1 MGINDF
7 NLTAKESRQVA
18 ETALRE
24 LNCEKSKFR
33 ESFTESLLE
42 SLSGYIT
49 DYSKMGKFE
58 VGVSVLYYS
67 FRNKAK
73 ERFSSSEISEG
84 ELESMFESIIGEVKS
99 VVESQGYVVS
109 VEFKLMTESG
119 WSINWNENHGAKF
132 DISW

>member
-7 NLTAKESRQVA
+7 NLTAKKARQVA
-18 ETALRE
+18 ETALGILE
-24 LNCEKSKFR
+24 CEKSKFR

-49 DYSKMGKFE
+49 DYSKIGKFE
-58 VGVSVLYYS
+58 VGVSVPYYS

-73 ERFSSSEISEG
+73 ERFSSSEINED
-84 ELESMFESIIGEVKS
+84 ELKDIFDSIINEVRY

-109 VEFKLMTESG
+109 VEFKDSTTSG
-119 WSINWNENHGAKF
+119 WNVKWNENYGAKF

>member
-1 MGINDF
+1 MSKEF
-7 NLTAKESRQVA
+7 KLSAKESRQMA
-18 ETALRE
+18 ETALGN
-24 LNCEKSKFR
+24 LDCEKFKFR

-58 VGVSVLYYS
+58 VGVSVPYYH

-73 ERFSSSEISEG
+73 ERFSSSEISENG
-84 ELESMFESIIGEVKS
+84 LESMFKSIINEVKR
-99 VVESQGYVVS
+99 VVENQDYAVS
-109 VEFKLMTESG
+109 VEFKDSATSA
-119 WSINWNENHGAKF
+119 WNVKWNDNYGAKF